1 MSRGVRHGRI
11 VVGVDGSP
19 SSVQAL
25 RWALDQAE
33 LTGAAVHAVSAWEAH
48 GGQGGN
54 ARVYPDDVPAER
66 AAVRLSEAIGEAAT
80 GRASVEVSHKIVE
93 GHPADVLIE
102 AARTADILVMGNRG
116 HGRFTGALVGSVTQR
131 CIQHASCPVVVIRAE
146 ESDDE

>member
-131 CIQHASCPVVVIRAE
+131 CIQHASCPVVVIRAG